1 MKRSTAKI
9 LRAIILAGWT
19 IAAVVLV
26 IVIQNAGNT
35 IMLQKTVSSVL
46 VVYVCLSPAVCGMVH
61 LYSPGFIITHCDHI
75 QTPAQQKQRDQA
87 TEHWNNHKADF
98 GPFGTT

>member
-19 IAAVVLV
+19 IAAV

-46 VVYVCLSPAVCGMVH
+46 VVYVCLSPAVCGIVFR
-61 LYSPGFIITHCDHI
+61 LSTIIKDGKNSPPG
-75 QTPAQQKQRDQA
+75 
-87 TEHWNNHKADF
+87 ADK
-98 GPFGTT
+98 

>member
-9 LRAIILAGWT
+9 LRAIILACWT

-35 IMLQKTVSSVL
+35 IMLQKIFLKILIGV
-46 VVYVCLSPAVCGMVH
+46 
-61 LYSPGFIITHCDHI
+61 
-75 QTPAQQKQRDQA
+75 
-87 TEHWNNHKADF
+87 
-98 GPFGTT
+98 

>member
-35 IMLQKTVSSVL
+35 ILLQKTVSSVL
-46 VVYVCLSPAVCGMVH
+46 VVYVCLSPAACGIVFR
-61 LYSPGFIITHCDHI
+61 LSKIIKGGKNSP
-75 QTPAQQKQRDQA
+75 P
-87 TEHWNNHKADF
+87 
-98 GPFGTT
+98 GTDK

>member
-35 IMLQKTVSSVL
+35 IMLQKIFLKILIGV
-46 VVYVCLSPAVCGMVH
+46 
-61 LYSPGFIITHCDHI
+61 
-75 QTPAQQKQRDQA
+75 
-87 TEHWNNHKADF
+87 
-98 GPFGTT
+98 